1 MTTLLTTFFAST
13 AIFMQSQLKYGAQ
26 RNDFLHRW
34 YERPLHQN
42 TAYADQSD
50 GSFLNLPA
58 FKKTVETM
66 RYGKIDGITFFA
78 SQLDVR
84 WELLERSQLPGCE
97 IKVLPVLTGRNAIDG
112 YVKAAERI
120 LSVPNAYRI
129 NGKCVC
135 LVRGMTHKFVDASLL
150 LHLKSIIVEKLG
162 DKFLFLPY
170 NEVFVNKT
178 DYNNGNPTSEAVA
191 RAKENLRS
199 LLRVGDGF
207 MYAMNLQ
214 GLVNRRYDRAL
225 FERVVAKVISDVYAE
240 EEFKGKK
247 LLGMHFNGG
256 HLNSYRYQFNTDSNG
271 TATLCDRL
279 ETAVKLSSDIIN
291 LGEWDEEN
299 ENTQFRPMTSRGY
312 AYMRILRH
320 FADRFAG
327 REPTPAPGDDVTI
340 PNLMLSYRKTLV
352 AGETIEVEVRNI
364 PDGTFKG
371 QNFRVS
377 FAWKDD
383 SGRTVLSYP
392 AKTLEASVQSAVRFT
407 TPVAEVVSHRVLNP
421 FFRVEWDGGSREY
434 SEGLHQLGLRGVRNI
449 DHMWVVQP
457 LRELSEG
464 TKGELEIGECDSNGV
479 YTVRGKVSSPKDL
492 RTVEVLDDMD
502 SAYVHSD
509 APDVPAGYE
518 QIRVRMTGFGKKPEM
533 LTGSIRFRNS
543 PGTILKP
550 SLNKRVPVKVKD
562 GAWLLKNSRCN
573 KFGLDL
579 WANVP
584 SAEMTNGEIDIDIPP
599 YFSGKVRL
607 ADLLTRDVVG
617 FNSINHCG
625 LSVMR
630 FLPVAYL
637 PRPLSGNQA
646 EFTFRWKPLEKTSVL
661 RLHVIDDDYHIW
673 RGAAKTIY
681 RPSGRTVPV
690 SVFDRDR
697 DKTVSIELDENRFDD
712 IAYDMSER
720 TDSVLH
726 LTEGRMLTGMM
737 GSSVE
742 LAQGFG
748 RGESYYGY
756 PLQERYKLSK
766 NENEMMPTNGWGAL
780 SLQTIPAFAGFEL
793 TMKVKPKGF
802 GAKQGLFGTGNCGM
816 DVTLEPDGTV
826 MALFAG
832 GNAFTRKN
840 KWLSIPVRGPAL
852 KDGEWNTIKI
862 ATDRRTAWITVNGV
876 RGEPVEYSDYF
887 FNQRYALFGITI
899 YASNYF
905 KGEIGSLSVK
915 VK

>member
-1 MTTLLTTFFAST
+1 MTTLLATFFAST
-13 AIFMQSQLKYGAQ
+13 AIFIQSQLKYGAQ
-26 RNDFLHRW
+26 RDDFLHRW

-66 RYGKIDGITFFA
+66 RYGKIDGINFFA
-78 SQLDVR
+78 SRLDQR
-84 WELLERSQLPGCE
+84 WELFKKSLLPGCE
-97 IKVLPVLTGRNAIDG
+97 ITVLPTLSGQRNMDG
-112 YVKAAERI
+112 YIKVVERVM
-120 LSVPNAYRI
+120 SAPNAYRI
-129 NGKCVC
+129 NGKCVFP
-135 LVRGMTHKFVDASLL
+135 VRGITSHYADDSFITNLKRILVEKFGDRILL
-150 LHLKSIIVEKLG
+150 L
-162 DKFLFLPY
+162 PC
-170 NEVFVNKT
+170 NCVFTKEE
-178 DYNNGNPTSEAVA
+178 YNNGNPTPETVTA
-191 RAKENLRS
+191 AKERLRN
-199 LLRVGDGF
+199 LLRAGDGF
-207 MYAMNLQ
+207 MYMMQLK
-214 GLVNRRYDRAL
+214 GLVNRRYDKAL
-225 FERVVAKVISDVYAE
+225 FERVVAKIISDVYAE

-256 HLNSYRYQFNTDSNG
+256 HLNSYRWQFNTDSNG
-271 TATLCDRL
+271 TATLCDRY
-279 ETAVKLSSDIIN
+279 ETAVKMSADIIIH
-291 LGEWDEEN
+291 GEWDEEN
-299 ENTQFRPMTSRGY
+299 ENSQFRPMTSRGY
-312 AYMRILRH
+312 AYMRIVRH
-320 FADRFAG
+320 FADRLAG

-421 FFRVEWDGGSREY
+421 CFRVEWDGGFREY
-434 SEGLHQLGLRGVRNI
+434 SEGLHQLGLRVVRNI

-479 YTVRGKVSSPKDL
+479 YTVRGKVTSPKKL

-562 GAWLLKNSRCN
+562 GAWFLKNSRCN
-573 KFGLDL
+573 NFGLDL

-661 RLHVIDDDYHIW
+661 RLYVIDDDYRIW

-681 RPSGRTVPV
+681 RPVGRTVPV

-712 IAYDMSER
+712 ITCDISGRA
-720 TDSVLH
+720 DSVLH
-726 LTEGRMLTGMM
+726 LSGGRMLTGMV
-737 GSSVE
+737 GSSAE

-748 RGESYYGY
+748 RAESYNGY
-756 PLQERYKLSK
+756 PLQERYKKSK
-766 NENEMMPTNGWGAL
+766 NEAMPTNGWGTL
-780 SLQTIPAFAGFEL
+780 SLQTIPGFAGFEL

-802 GAKQGLFGTGNCGM
+802 GVKQGLFGTGNCGL

-832 GNAFTRKN
+832 GNAFTRK
-840 KWLSIPVRGPAL
+840 KTWLSVPVKGPTL
-852 KDGEWNTIKI
+852 KDGEWNTVKI
-862 ATDRRTAWITVNGV
+862 ATDRRTAWIEVNGV
-876 RGEPVEYSDYF
+876 RGSAVPYSDYF
-887 FNQRYALFGITI
+887 FNQRYALFGCTI
-899 YASNYF
+899 DAPNFF
-905 KGEIGSLSVK
+905 KGEIDSLSVK